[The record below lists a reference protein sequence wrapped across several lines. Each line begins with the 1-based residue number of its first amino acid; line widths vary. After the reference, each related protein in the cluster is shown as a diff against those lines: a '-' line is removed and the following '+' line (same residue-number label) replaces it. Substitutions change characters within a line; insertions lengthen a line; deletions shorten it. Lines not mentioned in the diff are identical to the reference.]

1 MAAALVSWPR
11 GGAERVLFALAAVL
25 MLVAGAIYPL
35 YYVETNSAFGNA
47 SIPVSEVGAELA
59 RWESWHWVRTACGT
73 LAFVL
78 AVLGLSN
85 RAA

>member
-1 MAAALVSWPR
+1 MT
-11 GGAERVLFALAAVL
+11 
-25 MLVAGAIYPL
+25 GAIYPL
-35 YYVETNSAFGNA
+35 YYTEANAAFGSG
-47 SIPVSEVGAELA
+47 SIPLSEIGAELA